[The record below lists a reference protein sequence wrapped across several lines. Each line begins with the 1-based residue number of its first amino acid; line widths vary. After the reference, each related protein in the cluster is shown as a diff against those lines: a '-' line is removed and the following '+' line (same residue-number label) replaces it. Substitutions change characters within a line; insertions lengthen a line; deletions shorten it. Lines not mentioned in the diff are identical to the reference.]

1 MPRIEPGPAHTHRH
15 AASSPLWCRNRHA
28 YPHEPTCQNPKLNL

>member
-15 AASSPLWCRNRHA
+15 AASSLYDTEIGMSILTNRHA
-28 YPHEPTCQNPKLNL
+28 KTQNLI